1 MIFGAVALSA
11 ILVGSFLIFPA
22 IVGLALGFMLEDI
35 ARAVEGRHYPN
46 LPVARDQS
54 VMEAAKDAIKLA
66 VITVLVNLVVLPL
79 YFIPFVNL
87 FIFFMVNGYL
97 LGREYFELVAVRRL
111 APEDVVSLRK
121 SYRSRLF
128 WAGVLIAFLFTI
140 PLVNLITPIV
150 ATAFMVHVFELLRQ
164 NRRAA

>member
-1 MIFGAVALSA
+1 
-11 ILVGSFLIFPA
+11 
-22 IVGLALGFMLEDI
+22 
-35 ARAVEGRHYPN
+35 
-46 LPVARDQS
+46 
-54 VMEAAKDAIKLA
+54 
-66 VITVLVNLVVLPL
+66 
-79 YFIPFVNL
+79 
-87 FIFFMVNGYL
+87 MVNGYL
-97 LGREYFELVAVRRL
+97 LGRDYFEIVAVRRL